1 MQIMVGNWQIV
12 NVCWWIRV
20 KVTIKSHSVH
30 SLAQPCH
37 HGDCKQGRTTASR
50 VCLCVPAT
58 KLMRPRMKAGGKVN
72 TLRELA
78 VFSIDCCHV

>member
-1 MQIMVGNWQIV
+1 M
-12 NVCWWIRV
+12 
-20 KVTIKSHSVH
+20 KVTIKAYPWP
-30 SLAQPCH
+30 SLVQPCH

-72 TLRELA
+72 TRRGFA
-78 VFSIDCCHV
+78 VFYLDWCRVKGVLVDEKVDVS